1 MRHANNKRKFG
12 REKNQRNALLKSLA
26 RSLILKKKIKTT
38 EPKAKELRPFV
49 EKLVTLGMKETL
61 ASRRLLIARVGEDAA
76 KKLTAGG
83 LSASYKG
90 RAGGY
95 TRITKMIQ
103 RKTDGAPMAII
114 EFV

>member
-1 MRHANNKRKFG
+1 MRHGNNKRKFG

-26 RSLILKKKIKTT
+26 RSLVLQQKIRTT
-38 EPKAKELRPFV
+38 EAKAKELRPYV
-49 EKLVTLGMKETL
+49 EKLVTLGKSETL
-61 ASRRLLIARVGEDAA
+61 ASRRLLVARVGEDAA
-76 KKLTAGG
+76 RKLTVGG
-83 LSASYKG
+83 LAASYKG

-103 RKTDGAPMAII
+103 RKTDGAPMAVI